1 VSVVNVVSAVN
12 VVSVVNI
19 ESVESGQILFYV
31 SGSVALLA
39 SLFVVTNKNAVH
51 ALLYLVVSILA
62 LAMCFYLL
70 GAPFA
75 AALQIIVYAG
85 AIMVLF
91 VFAVMIFNI
100 NQTDIERERQW
111 LTWQSWFGPGLL
123 AMVLLGEILFVI
135 LSQQNW
141 STGSSSVAQIE
152 LVDARAVGS
161 LLFGPYLLAV
171 EIASFLLLAGL
182 VGGYH
187 LAKALPKKNTPPGD
201 NQ

>member
-1 VSVVNVVSAVN
+1 MSA
-12 VVSVVNI
+12 
-19 ESVESGQILFYV
+19 ELLFYV
-31 SGSVALLA
+31 SGTLALISSVL
-39 SLFVVTNKNAVH
+39 VVSNKNAVH
-51 ALLYLVVSILA
+51 ALLYLVVSLLA

-91 VFAVMIFNI
+91 VFAVMMFNI
-100 NQTDIERERQW
+100 NQKDIDRESQW
-111 LTWQSWFGPGLL
+111 LSWKIWLGPTSLVL
-123 AMVLLGEILFVI
+123 VLLGEVVFV
-135 LSQQNW
+135 LQSQTNW
-141 STGSSSVAQIE
+141 PSTTID
-152 LVDARAVGS
+152 LVDAKAVGS

-187 LAKALPKKNTPPGD
+187 LAKELPTRRSPVRQAGSRGD
-201 NQ
+201 

>member
-1 VSVVNVVSAVN
+1 MNA
-12 VVSVVNI
+12 
-19 ESVESGQILFYV
+19 QILFYL
-31 SGSVALLA
+31 SGGIAVLA
-39 SLFVVTNKNAVH
+39 SLLVVTNKNAVH
-51 ALLYLVVSILA
+51 ALLYLVTSLLA
-62 LAMCFYLL
+62 LALCFYLL

-91 VFAVMIFNI
+91 VFAVMLFNI
-100 NQTDIERERQW
+100 NRSDIDRESQW
-111 LTWQSWFGPGLL
+111 LRWHIWIGPTLL
-123 AMVLLGEILFVI
+123 VMILMAELLLVLQ
-135 LSQQNW
+135 LSPHQTVHEVN
-141 STGSSSVAQIE
+141 

-187 LAKALPKKNTPPGD
+187 LAKSLPVTGGTK
-201 NQ
+201 

>member
-1 VSVVNVVSAVN
+1 MSA
-12 VVSVVNI
+12 
-19 ESVESGQILFYV
+19 ELLFYV
-31 SGSVALLA
+31 SGSLALIS
-39 SLFVVTNKNAVH
+39 SLLVVTNKNAVH
-51 ALLYLVVSILA
+51 ALLYLVVSLLA

-91 VFAVMIFNI
+91 VFAVMMFNI
-100 NQTDIERERQW
+100 NQSDIDRESEW
-111 LTWQSWFGPGLL
+111 LRWQSWIGPTSLVLVLL
-123 AMVLLGEILFVI
+123 AEVIFVLQ
-135 LSQQNW
+135 SQTSW
-141 STGSSSVAQIE
+141 PSTTIE
-152 LVDARAVGS
+152 LIEARAVGI

-187 LAKALPKKNTPPGD
+187 LAKELPARPSPVRQPESGGKPL
-201 NQ
+201 

>member
-1 VSVVNVVSAVN
+1 M
-12 VVSVVNI
+12 NI
-19 ESVESGQILFYV
+19 ESGQLLFYV
-31 SGSVALLA
+31 SASIAVLA

-51 ALLYLVVSILA
+51 ALLYLVVSLLA

-100 NQTDIERERQW
+100 NQSDIDREQRW
-111 LTWQSWFGPGLL
+111 LTWQSWVGPSLL
-123 AMVLLGEILFVI
+123 AMVLLGEIVFVI

-141 STGSSSVAQIE
+141 ATNSSSVVQIE

-187 LAKALPKKNTPPGD
+187 LAKEIPKKNTKQGSR
-201 NQ
+201 Q

>member
-1 VSVVNVVSAVN
+1 
-12 VVSVVNI
+12 VNI
-19 ESVESGQILFYV
+19 ESGQLLFYV
-31 SGSVALLA
+31 SGTIAVLA

-51 ALLYLVVSILA
+51 ALLYLVVSLLA

-100 NQTDIERERQW
+100 NQTDIDREQQW
-111 LTWQSWFGPGLL
+111 LTWQSWVGPTLL
-123 AMVLLGEILFVI
+123 AMVLLGEIVFVL

-141 STGSSSVAQIE
+141 ATNSSSVTQIE

-187 LAKALPKKNTPPGD
+187 LAKELPKKTTKQGGS
-201 NQ
+201 Q

>member
-1 VSVVNVVSAVN
+1 M
-12 VVSVVNI
+12 
-19 ESVESGQILFYV
+19 SGELLFYV
-31 SGSVALLA
+31 SGTIAVLA
-39 SLFVVTNKNAVH
+39 SLFVITNKNAVH
-51 ALLYLVVSILA
+51 ALLYLVVSLLA

-100 NQTDIERERQW
+100 NQSDIDRESQW
-111 LTWQSWFGPGLL
+111 LKWQSWVGPTILVL
-123 AMVLLGEILFVI
+123 VLLGEIVFVMQ
-135 LSQQNW
+135 SQSNW
-141 STGSSSVAQIE
+141 TSNSVSATQVE

-187 LAKALPKKNTPPGD
+187 LAKELPQQTSKRGGD
-201 NQ
+201 QR

>member
-1 VSVVNVVSAVN
+1 
-12 VVSVVNI
+12 
-19 ESVESGQILFYV
+19 V
-31 SGSVALLA
+31 SGTIALLA

-51 ALLYLVVSILA
+51 ALLYLVVSLLA

-100 NQTDIERERQW
+100 NQTDIDRERRW
-111 LTWQSWFGPGLL
+111 LTWQSWIGPTLL
-123 AMVLLGEILFVI
+123 VLVLFAEIVFV
-135 LSQQNW
+135 LMSQQDW
-141 STGSSSVAQIE
+141 STNSPSVAQIE

-187 LAKALPKKNTPPGD
+187 LAKELPKKTTKPEES
-201 NQ
+201 Q

>member
-1 VSVVNVVSAVN
+1 MMA
-12 VVSVVNI
+12 
-19 ESVESGQILFYV
+19 ESLFYL
-31 SGSVALLA
+31 SGGIALIA
-39 SLFVVTNKNAVH
+39 SILVITNKNAVH
-51 ALLYLVVSILA
+51 ALLYLVVSLLA

-91 VFAVMIFNI
+91 VFALMLFNI
-100 NQTDIERERQW
+100 NKEDIEREQKW
-111 LTWQSWFGPGLL
+111 LNWQAWIGPFLL
-123 AMVLLGEILFVI
+123 VLVLLFEITYLLQFHPAWQANPVELI
-135 LSQQNW
+135 DAK
-141 STGSSSVAQIE
+141 SVGI
-152 LVDARAVGS
+152 

-187 LAKALPKKNTPPGD
+187 LAKKLPGKDSKL
-201 NQ
+201 

>member
-1 VSVVNVVSAVN
+1 V
-12 VVSVVNI
+12 
-19 ESVESGQILFYV
+19 SGQLLFYV
-31 SGSVALLA
+31 SGTIAVLA

-51 ALLYLVVSILA
+51 ALLYLVVSLLA

-100 NQTDIERERQW
+100 NQSDIDREKKW
-111 LTWQSWFGPGLL
+111 LTWQSWVGPSIL
-123 AMVLLGEILFVI
+123 AMVLLGEIVFVI
-135 LSQQNW
+135 LFQQNW
-141 STGSSSVAQIE
+141 GSGSSSVAQVE

-187 LAKALPKKNTPPGD
+187 LAKELPKGANKHGGSSS
-201 NQ
+201 

>member
-1 VSVVNVVSAVN
+1 M
-12 VVSVVNI
+12 
-19 ESVESGQILFYV
+19 SGQLLFYC
-31 SGSVALLA
+31 SGSLALLA
-39 SLFVVTNKNAVH
+39 SVLVVTNKNAVH
-51 ALLYLVVSILA
+51 ALLYLVVSLLA
-62 LAMCFYLL
+62 LALCFYLL

-100 NQTDIERERQW
+100 NQTDIERESQW
-111 LTWQSWFGPGLL
+111 LKWQIWIGPTLLVLILL
-123 AMVLLGEILFVI
+123 AEMCFILLSDQHWVAN
-135 LSQQNW
+135 SQ
-141 STGSSSVAQIE
+141 TAEQIQS
-152 LVDARAVGS
+152 VDAKAVGS

-187 LAKALPKKNTPPGD
+187 LAKALPGKTS
-201 NQ
+201 QQRESRE

>member
-1 VSVVNVVSAVN
+1 M
-12 VVSVVNI
+12 
-19 ESVESGQILFYV
+19 SGQLLFYV
-31 SGSVALLA
+31 SGTIAILA

-51 ALLYLVVSILA
+51 ALLYLVVSLLA

-100 NQTDIERERQW
+100 NQSDIDREKQW
-111 LTWQSWFGPGLL
+111 LTWQSWVGPTLL
-123 AMVLLGEILFVI
+123 ALVLLGEIVFIILF
-135 LSQQNW
+135 QQNW
-141 STGSSSVAQIE
+141 GSDSASVAQVE

-187 LAKALPKKNTPPGD
+187 LAKELPKRASKDGGSAK
-201 NQ
+201 

>member
-1 VSVVNVVSAVN
+1 M
-12 VVSVVNI
+12 
-19 ESVESGQILFYV
+19 SGQLLFYV
-31 SGSVALLA
+31 SGTIAVLA

-51 ALLYLVVSILA
+51 ALLYLVVSLLA

-100 NQTDIERERQW
+100 NQSDIDRESQW
-111 LTWQSWFGPGLL
+111 LTWQIWIGPTLL
-123 AMVLLGEILFVI
+123 VMVLLGEIIFVI
-135 LSQQNW
+135 QSQADW
-141 STGSSSVAQIE
+141 TASSGAATSVE
-152 LVDARAVGS
+152 LVDARAVGT

-187 LAKALPKKNTPPGD
+187 LAKELPQRASKSENG
-201 NQ
+201 Q